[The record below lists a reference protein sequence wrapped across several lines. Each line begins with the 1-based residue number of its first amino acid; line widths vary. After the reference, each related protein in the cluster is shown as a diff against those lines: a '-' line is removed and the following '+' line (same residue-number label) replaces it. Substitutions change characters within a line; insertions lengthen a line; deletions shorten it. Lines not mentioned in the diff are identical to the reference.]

1 MQENLTS
8 SEALHNEQNSAAGNK
23 RADTVTPESKG
34 KNASFWDTLTL
45 QAILCVLLAIG
56 FVAVNILNGDMAAD
70 IFELYESKFNSE
82 STVVEAFAA
91 IADFLGSAP
100 INNV

>member
-1 MQENLTS
+1 MQENPTS
-8 SEALHNEQNSAAGNK
+8 SKALHNERISTEAEK
-23 RADTVTPESKG
+23 RAETGVSEPKG
-34 KNASFWDTLTL
+34 KNVSFGDTLTL

-70 IFELYESKFNSE
+70 IFELYKSKFNSE
-82 STVVEAFAA
+82 STVIEVFAA

>member
-1 MQENLTS
+1 MQENLTI
-8 SEALHNEQNSAAGNK
+8 SEALHNEQTSAAAGE
-23 RADTVTPESKG
+23 RAETALSESKG
-34 KNASFWDTLTL
+34 KTVSFGDTLTL

-56 FVAVNILNGDMAAD
+56 FVAINILNGDMAAD

-82 STVVEAFAA
+82 STVVEVFAA

>member
-8 SEALHNEQNSAAGNK
+8 GEALHNEQTSAKSVKQAETAVAETNGK
-23 RADTVTPESKG
+23 TV
-34 KNASFWDTLTL
+34 SFGDTLTL
-45 QAILCVLLAIG
+45 QAILCVLFAIG
-56 FVAVNILNGDMAAD
+56 FTAVNILNGDMAED
-70 IFELYESKFNSE
+70 IFDLYESKFNSE
-82 STVVEAFAA
+82 STVVEVFAA

>member
-8 SEALHNEQNSAAGNK
+8 SKALHNEQTSVGAEK
-23 RADTVTPESKG
+23 RAETAVSESKG
-34 KNASFWDTLTL
+34 KTVSFWDTVTL

-82 STVVEAFAA
+82 STVVEVFAA

>member
-1 MQENLTS
+1 MQGNLTS
-8 SEALHNEQNSAAGNK
+8 SEALYNEQTSAGAEK
-23 RADTVTPESKG
+23 RAETSVSVSKG
-34 KNASFWDTLTL
+34 KTVSFWDTLTL

-56 FVAVNILNGDMAAD
+56 FVAVNVLNGDMAAD

-82 STVVEAFAA
+82 STVIEVFAA

>member
-8 SEALHNEQNSAAGNK
+8 SEALRNEQTSAAVDK
-23 RADTVTPESKG
+23 RAETALPESKE
-34 KNASFWDTLTL
+34 KNVSFGDTLTL

-82 STVVEAFAA
+82 STVVEVFAA

>member
-1 MQENLTS
+1 MQKNLTS
-8 SEALHNEQNSAAGNK
+8 SEALHNEQTSPAAGE
-23 RADTVTPESKG
+23 RAVSESKG
-34 KNASFWDTLTL
+34 KTVSFGDTLTL

-56 FVAVNILNGDMAAD
+56 FIAVNILNGDMAAD

-82 STVVEAFAA
+82 STVVEVFAA
-91 IADFLGSAP
+91 IVDFLDSAP

>member
-8 SEALHNEQNSAAGNK
+8 SEALHTKQTSAEVAK
-23 RADTVTPESKG
+23 RTETAVSERKT
-34 KNASFWDTLTL
+34 ASFGDTLTL

-56 FVAVNILNGDMAAD
+56 FVAINILNGDMAAD
-70 IFELYESKFNSE
+70 IFDLYKSKFNSE
-82 STVVEAFAA
+82 STVVEVFAA

>member
-8 SEALHNEQNSAAGNK
+8 SEALHNEQTSAGAEK
-23 RADTVTPESKG
+23 RAETALPEPKG
-34 KNASFWDTLTL
+34 KNVSFGDTLTL

-56 FVAVNILNGDMAAD
+56 FIAVNILNGDMAAD
-70 IFELYESKFNSE
+70 IFELYENKFNSE
-82 STVVEAFAA
+82 STVVDLFAA

>member
-1 MQENLTS
+1 MQENLTI
-8 SEALHNEQNSAAGNK
+8 SEALHNEHTSAKAVNQ
-23 RADTVTPESKG
+23 ADTAVSESKR
-34 KNASFWDTLTL
+34 KTVSFGDTLTL

-82 STVVEAFAA
+82 STVVEVFAA

>member
-1 MQENLTS
+1 MQENLAS
-8 SEALHNEQNSAAGNK
+8 SKALHNEQTSAGAGG
-23 RADTVTPESKG
+23 RAETALPESKG
-34 KNASFWDTLTL
+34 KNVSFGDTLTL

-82 STVVEAFAA
+82 STVVEVFAA

>member
-8 SEALHNEQNSAAGNK
+8 SEALHDERISAGAEK
-23 RADTVTPESKG
+23 RAETAVSEPRGKTV
-34 KNASFWDTLTL
+34 SFGDTLTL

-82 STVVEAFAA
+82 STVVEVFAA
-91 IADFLGSAP
+91 IADFLGSA
-100 INNV
+100 

>member
-8 SEALHNEQNSAAGNK
+8 SEALHNEQSSAAADR
-23 RADTVTPESKG
+23 RAETALSASKG
-34 KNASFWDTLTL
+34 KTVSFGDTLTL
-45 QAILCVLLAIG
+45 QMILCVLLAIG

-82 STVVEAFAA
+82 STVVEVFAA

>member
-8 SEALHNEQNSAAGNK
+8 SGALHNKQTSAAGEK
-23 RADTVTPESKG
+23 QAETAVSKPQG
-34 KNASFWDTLTL
+34 RNVSFGDTLTL

-56 FVAVNILNGDMAAD
+56 FIAVNILNGDMAAD

-82 STVVEAFAA
+82 STVVEVFAA
-91 IADFLGSAP
+91 IADFLGTAP

>member
-8 SEALHNEQNSAAGNK
+8 SEALHNIQTSAGVEK
-23 RADTVTPESKG
+23 RSETAVSETKG
-34 KNASFWDTLTL
+34 KNVSFGDTLTL

-70 IFELYESKFNSE
+70 IFELYERKFNSE
-82 STVVEAFAA
+82 STVVEVFAA